1 MCTFYLILG
10 TLGMLQTILT
20 ELRQNEE
27 RFKKIEDLVTE
38 MCVTEM
44 CGTETTPIQLKRK
57 APSRTVRVGYRCC
70 SSLLTNT
77 SLHLFRTLLGK
88 HIEVCMRVMTHLDGI
103 QRMFSR
109 IGSNI
114 ISMI

>member
-1 MCTFYLILG
+1 MFYLILG
-10 TLGMLQTILT
+10 TLEMLQTILT

-38 MCVTEM
+38 MC
-44 CGTETTPIQLKRK
+44 GTETTPIQLKRQ
-57 APSRTVRVGYRCC
+57 APSRIVRVGYRCC

-114 ISMI
+114 ISII